1 MTIKPI
7 MKAII
12 KFGKKHSTK
21 LLAGGAIGAELLGF
35 WFMHKEAPVVR
46 KKLDELPKG
55 SGIMAK
61 IKVAG
66 PIYWP
71 AFLMLGVSSG
81 CIVGGCVLG
90 EAKLAEMTS
99 LAMASEAALTRY
111 EKKVIDE
118 LGPEKANEIQQ
129 GIAKDLMNER
139 PNGDGP
145 VDVIATAN
153 GADIFYDTLS
163 GRYFTSCA
171 KAIYEAKDKVNS
183 EIQGGIGMW
192 VTVNEWYS
200 ELGID
205 PIPLGKG
212 KAWNIDHLLNV
223 KIGDF
228 EETPDG
234 RPCKP
239 ILYFSSPVIYNGK
252 AID

>member
-55 SGIMAK
+55 SGILDRIK
-61 IKVAG
+61 IAG

-99 LAMASEAALTRY
+99 LAMASEAALSRY

-118 LGPEKANEIQQ
+118 LGPKKANEIQQ
-129 GIAKDLMNER
+129 DIAKDLMKER
-139 PNGDGP
+139 PVGGSSCEI
-145 VDVIATAN
+145 IATSD

-163 GRYFTSCA
+163 GRYFTSCE
-171 KAIYEAKDKVNS
+171 KAIYEAVARVNK
-183 EIQGGIGMW
+183 EIQGGVGMW
-192 VTVNEWYS
+192 VTANEWYS
-200 ELGID
+200 ELGL
-205 PIPLGKG
+205 PAIPLGKSV
-212 KAWNIDHLLNV
+212 AWNPDNIL
-223 KIGDF
+223 KIEIGNF
-228 EETPDG
+228 EETWDG

-239 ILYFSSPVIYNGK
+239 ILYFRSPVIYNGK